1 MARIIPNNNTW
12 IGFIPV
18 TSFGSAISGYNT
30 AWNASQTQPNITAAE
45 IATAYDMT
53 PFVISVTAQST
64 GNTVPTPSL
73 DTLFEGNVPG
83 TVNASFTADF
93 YRDDAS
99 YTDLNGT
106 GANAVDFA
114 WTKLPRGQKG
124 YFVISRF
131 NDPGSITQGTNQS
144 PASGNVVEI
153 WPVVVTARTAG
164 PVTSNTVQTF
174 TVTGAV
180 PQEPAEGAN
189 VIASASAVP
198 SAVVNLVATRL
209 TQTAS
214 ASVPSIGL
222 DWDTPA
228 YTGTLSAG
236 GSEAATPYVIQVSTS
251 ATGTFTDIT
260 QLTATSIAS
269 STNSL
274 HVTSVS
280 QVLNTTP
287 TTPVTSGGVAFTT
300 SQGTSK
306 TLYFRVA
313 ARNANGVGTYSN
325 VVSVAAV
332 HG

>member
-18 TSFGSAISGYNT
+18 SSFGSAIANYPT
-30 AWNASQTQPNITAAE
+30 TWNSSLAQPNITTAE
-45 IATAYDMT
+45 IATAYDIT
-53 PFVISVTAQST
+53 PFVISLTAQST
-64 GNTVPTPSL
+64 GNTVPTPTL
-73 DTLFEGNVPG
+73 DSLFEGNIAG
-83 TVNASFTADF
+83 TVNASFTMDL

-99 YTDLNGT
+99 YTDSNT
-106 GANAVDFA
+106 SVSATDFA
-114 WTKLPRGQKG
+114 WTKLPRAQKG
-124 YFVISRF
+124 YIIVSRY
-131 NDPGSITQGTNQS
+131 GGTGTNQI
-144 PASGNVVEI
+144 PQASQTVEI

-164 PVTSNTVQTF
+164 AVTSNTVQTF
-174 TVTGAV
+174 TITAAV
-180 PQEPAEGAN
+180 PFEPAEAAT
-189 VIASASAVP
+189 VTSSSATP
-198 SAVVNLVATRL
+198 SAVLNLVATRL

-228 YTGTLSAG
+228 YTGTLTG
-236 GSEAATPYVIQVSTS
+236 GATEAATPYVIQVSTT
-251 ATGTFTDIT
+251 ANGTFTDIT
-260 QLTATSIAS
+260 QLTATSIAA
-269 STNSL
+269 STGSL

-280 QVLNTTP
+280 QVLNTAP

-325 VVSVAAV
+325 VVSVANV